1 MTTLPGAAFFDSALS
16 FGMIRGGKIDA
27 AILGAMQVS
36 ATGDLAN
43 WMIPGKMVKGPGGAM
58 DLVHGAGRVIVLMEH
73 VAKDGS
79 AKIVDACTLPLTG
92 RGVVDR
98 IITDLA
104 VIDVTPDGLVL
115 VELAP
120 GVTVEQVRQATEP
133 PLRIARNWTTEGPRS
148 MSENDVVIVAAARTP
163 QGRLKGQLA
172 AFTAPQLGSFAI
184 RGALE
189 QGGVDPADVDAVI
202 VGQVLA
208 AGSGQN
214 AARQAA
220 IGAGIGWDVP
230 AHSVNKVCLSG
241 LTAVIDAARMIRT
254 GDAEV
259 VVAAGMES
267 MTRAPHLLMGSRD
280 GWTYGTVEVLD
291 HMAYDGLTDA
301 YDRESMGAS
310 TERHNARYELTREA
324 QDQVAALSHQRA
336 AAAQESG
343 VLDAEIVAVEV
354 PQRRGEPVR
363 VTRDEGVRPETTVE
377 TLAGLR
383 PAFAEGGSITAGNS
397 SQISDGA
404 SAVVVT
410 TRATAE
416 AKGWPVLVT
425 VGASGQTAG
434 PDNSLQAQPARAI
447 EQACRKQ
454 GITPQDLDLVEINE
468 AFGAVVARSQ
478 TELGLDGDIVNV
490 HGGGIAIGHPI
501 GASGNR
507 LVVHVAHELA
517 RRGGG
522 TAAVGLCGGGG
533 QGEALILTR

>member
-1 MTTLPGAAFFDSALS
+1 MTD
-16 FGMIRGGKIDA
+16 I
-27 AILGAMQVS
+27 
-36 ATGDLAN
+36 
-43 WMIPGKMVKGPGGAM
+43 
-58 DLVHGAGRVIVLMEH
+58 
-73 VAKDGS
+73 
-79 AKIVDACTLPLTG
+79 
-92 RGVVDR
+92 
-98 IITDLA
+98 
-104 VIDVTPDGLVL
+104 
-115 VELAP
+115 
-120 GVTVEQVRQATEP
+120 
-133 PLRIARNWTTEGPRS
+133 
-148 MSENDVVIVAAARTP
+148 VIVAAARTP

-172 AFTAPQLGSFAI
+172 PFTASHLGAFAI
-184 RGALE
+184 KGALA
-189 QGGVDPADVDAVI
+189 QAAIDPSAIDAVI

-254 GDAEV
+254 GDATT

-267 MTRAPHLLMGSRD
+267 MTRAPHLLIGSRD
-280 GWTYGTVEVLD
+280 GWTYGSVEVLD
-291 HMAYDGLTDA
+291 HMAFDGLTDA
-301 YDRESMGAS
+301 YDKESMGAS
-310 TERHNARYELTREA
+310 TERHNERYELTREA
-324 QDQVAALSHQRA
+324 QDAVAAASHQRA
-336 AAAQESG
+336 AAATDAG
-343 VLDAEIVAVEV
+343 VFDAEIVHVEV
-354 PQRRGEPVR
+354 PQRKGEPLL
-363 VTRDEGVRPETTVE
+363 VTKDEGIRPETTTE
-377 TLAGLR
+377 TLGKLR
-383 PAFAEGGSITAGNS
+383 AAFAEGGSITAGNS

-410 TRATAE
+410 TRENAE
-416 AKGWPVLVT
+416 AQGWPVLVT

-447 EQACRKQ
+447 ERALDKQ
-454 GITPQDLDLVEINE
+454 GITAADLDLVEINE
-468 AFGAVVARSQ
+468 AFGAVVARSMS
-478 TELGLDGDIVNV
+478 ELGISHDIVNV

-507 LVVHVAHELA
+507 LVVHMAHELA

>member
-1 MTTLPGAAFFDSALS
+1 MTENVNSA
-16 FGMIRGGKIDA
+16 
-27 AILGAMQVS
+27 Q
-36 ATGDLAN
+36 
-43 WMIPGKMVKGPGGAM
+43 
-58 DLVHGAGRVIVLMEH
+58 
-73 VAKDGS
+73 
-79 AKIVDACTLPLTG
+79 
-92 RGVVDR
+92 
-98 IITDLA
+98 
-104 VIDVTPDGLVL
+104 
-115 VELAP
+115 
-120 GVTVEQVRQATEP
+120 
-133 PLRIARNWTTEGPRS
+133 
-148 MSENDVVIVAAARTP
+148 DVVIVAAARTP

-189 QGGVDPADVDAVI
+189 RGGVSPDAVDAVI

-280 GWTYGTVEVLD
+280 GWTYGSVEVLD

-324 QDQVAALSHQRA
+324 QDRVAALSHQRA
-336 AAAQESG
+336 AAAQEAG
-343 VLDAEIVAVEV
+343 VFDAEIVPVAV
-354 PQRRGEPVR
+354 PQRRSEPVV
-363 VTRDEGVRPETTVE
+363 VTRDEGIRPDTTVAS
-377 TLAGLR
+377 LAGLR

-410 TRATAE
+410 TRARAE
-416 AKGWPVLVT
+416 AEGWSVLVA

-447 EQACRKQ
+447 ERACAKQ
-454 GITPQDLDLVEINE
+454 GIAPGALDIVEINE

-478 TELGLDGDIVNV
+478 TELGLDEGIVNV

-501 GASGNR
+501 GASGTR
-507 LVVHVAHELA
+507 LVVHMAHELV

-522 TAAVGLCGGGG
+522 IGAVGLCGGGG

>member
-1 MTTLPGAAFFDSALS
+1 MTD
-16 FGMIRGGKIDA
+16 
-27 AILGAMQVS
+27 
-36 ATGDLAN
+36 
-43 WMIPGKMVKGPGGAM
+43 
-58 DLVHGAGRVIVLMEH
+58 
-73 VAKDGS
+73 
-79 AKIVDACTLPLTG
+79 
-92 RGVVDR
+92 
-98 IITDLA
+98 
-104 VIDVTPDGLVL
+104 
-115 VELAP
+115 
-120 GVTVEQVRQATEP
+120 
-133 PLRIARNWTTEGPRS
+133 
-148 MSENDVVIVAAARTP
+148 NDIVIVAAARTP

-189 QGGVDPADVDAVI
+189 QASIDPADVDAVI

-241 LTAVIDAARMIRT
+241 LTAVVDAARMIRT
-254 GDAEV
+254 GDADV

-280 GWTYGTVEVLD
+280 GWNYGSVEVLD

-301 YDRESMGAS
+301 FDRESMGAS

-324 QDQVAALSHQRA
+324 QDRVAALSHQRA
-336 AAAQESG
+336 AAAQEAG
-343 VLDAEIVAVEV
+343 LFDAEIVTVEV
-354 PQRRGEPVR
+354 PQRRGEPVS
-363 VTRDEGVRPETTVE
+363 VTKDEGVRPETTVD

-383 PAFAEGGSITAGNS
+383 AAFAEGGSITAGNS

-410 TRATAE
+410 TRRTAE

-447 EQACRKQ
+447 ERACEKQ
-454 GITPQDLDLVEINE
+454 GITPADLDLVEINE

-478 TELGLDGDIVNV
+478 VELGLDDGIVNI

-507 LVVHVAHELA
+507 LVVHVAHELV

>member
-1 MTTLPGAAFFDSALS
+1 MTD
-16 FGMIRGGKIDA
+16 I
-27 AILGAMQVS
+27 
-36 ATGDLAN
+36 
-43 WMIPGKMVKGPGGAM
+43 
-58 DLVHGAGRVIVLMEH
+58 
-73 VAKDGS
+73 
-79 AKIVDACTLPLTG
+79 
-92 RGVVDR
+92 
-98 IITDLA
+98 
-104 VIDVTPDGLVL
+104 
-115 VELAP
+115 
-120 GVTVEQVRQATEP
+120 
-133 PLRIARNWTTEGPRS
+133 
-148 MSENDVVIVAAARTP
+148 VIVAAARTP

-172 AFTAPQLGSFAI
+172 SFTAPQLGSFAI

-189 QGGVDPADVDAVI
+189 QASIAPDAIDAVI

-230 AHSVNKVCLSG
+230 SHSVNKVCLSG
-241 LTAVIDAARMIRT
+241 LTAVIDAARIIRT
-254 GDAEV
+254 GDATT

-324 QDQVAALSHQRA
+324 QDVVAAQSHQRA
-336 AAAQESG
+336 AAAQASG
-343 VLDAEIVAVEV
+343 VFDEEIVPVEV
-354 PQRRGEPVR
+354 PQRKGDPVR
-363 VTRDEGVRPETTVE
+363 VTADEGVRPGTTVQ

-410 TRATAE
+410 TRENADTQ
-416 AKGWPVLVT
+416 GWPVLAVI
-425 VGASGQTAG
+425 GASGQTAG

-447 EQACRKQ
+447 ERACEKQ
-454 GITPQDLDLVEINE
+454 GITPADLDLVEINE

-478 TELGLDGDIVNV
+478 SELGLSADIVNV

-507 LVVHVAHELA
+507 LVVHMAHELA
-517 RRGGG
+517 RRGSG
-522 TAAVGLCGGGG
+522 TVAVGLCGGGG

>member
-1 MTTLPGAAFFDSALS
+1 
-16 FGMIRGGKIDA
+16 
-27 AILGAMQVS
+27 
-36 ATGDLAN
+36 
-43 WMIPGKMVKGPGGAM
+43 
-58 DLVHGAGRVIVLMEH
+58 
-73 VAKDGS
+73 
-79 AKIVDACTLPLTG
+79 
-92 RGVVDR
+92 
-98 IITDLA
+98 
-104 VIDVTPDGLVL
+104 
-115 VELAP
+115 
-120 GVTVEQVRQATEP
+120 
-133 PLRIARNWTTEGPRS
+133 

-189 QGGVDPADVDAVI
+189 QGGVDPEDVDAVI

-310 TERHNARYELTREA
+310 TERHNARYELTREM
-324 QDQVAALSHQRA
+324 QDRVAALSHQRA

-354 PQRRGEPVR
+354 PQRRGEPAR
-363 VTRDEGVRPETTVE
+363 VTRDEGVRPDTTVE

-383 PAFAEGGSITAGNS
+383 AAFAEGGSITAGNS

-410 TRATAE
+410 TRGTAE

-478 TELGLDGDIVNV
+478 TELRLDDEIVNV

>member
-1 MTTLPGAAFFDSALS
+1 
-16 FGMIRGGKIDA
+16 
-27 AILGAMQVS
+27 
-36 ATGDLAN
+36 
-43 WMIPGKMVKGPGGAM
+43 
-58 DLVHGAGRVIVLMEH
+58 
-73 VAKDGS
+73 
-79 AKIVDACTLPLTG
+79 
-92 RGVVDR
+92 
-98 IITDLA
+98 
-104 VIDVTPDGLVL
+104 
-115 VELAP
+115 
-120 GVTVEQVRQATEP
+120 
-133 PLRIARNWTTEGPRS
+133 

-189 QGGVDPADVDAVI
+189 QASVDPGDIDAVI

-241 LTAVIDAARMIRT
+241 LTAIIDAARMIRT
-254 GDAEV
+254 GDADV

-280 GWTYGTVEVLD
+280 GWTYGSVEVLD

-336 AAAQESG
+336 FAAQEAG
-343 VLDAEIVAVEV
+343 VFDAEIIVVEV

-363 VTRDEGVRPETTVE
+363 VTKDEGVRPDTTVE

-383 PAFAEGGSITAGNS
+383 AAFAEGGSITAGNS

-410 TRATAE
+410 TRKTAE
-416 AKGWPVLVT
+416 EKGWPVLAV

-447 EQACRKQ
+447 ERACEKQ
-454 GITPQDLDLVEINE
+454 GIAPADLDLVEINE

-478 TELGLDGDIVNV
+478 VELGLDESIVNI

-507 LVVHVAHELA
+507 LVVHAVHELV

-533 QGEALILTR
+533 QGEALVLTR

>member
-1 MTTLPGAAFFDSALS
+1 MT
-16 FGMIRGGKIDA
+16 
-27 AILGAMQVS
+27 
-36 ATGDLAN
+36 
-43 WMIPGKMVKGPGGAM
+43 
-58 DLVHGAGRVIVLMEH
+58 
-73 VAKDGS
+73 
-79 AKIVDACTLPLTG
+79 
-92 RGVVDR
+92 
-98 IITDLA
+98 
-104 VIDVTPDGLVL
+104 
-115 VELAP
+115 
-120 GVTVEQVRQATEP
+120 
-133 PLRIARNWTTEGPRS
+133 
-148 MSENDVVIVAAARTP
+148 ENDTTADDIVIVAAARTP
-163 QGRLKGQLA
+163 QGRLKGQLS

-189 QGGVDPADVDAVI
+189 QGAVDPAAVDAVI

-241 LTAVIDAARMIRT
+241 LTAIIDASRMIRT
-254 GDAEV
+254 GDAQV

-280 GWTYGTVEVLD
+280 GWAYGSIEVLD
-291 HMAYDGLTDA
+291 HMAFDGLTDA
-301 YDRESMGAS
+301 YDNESMGAS
-310 TERHNARYELTREA
+310 TERHNARYELTRTA
-324 QDQVAALSHQRA
+324 QDTVAALSHQRA
-336 AAAQESG
+336 AAAREAG
-343 VLDAEIVAVEV
+343 VFDAEIVPVDV
-354 PQRRGEPVR
+354 PQRRGEPIA
-363 VTRDEGVRPETTVE
+363 VTADEGVRPETTLE

-383 PAFAEGGSITAGNS
+383 AAFVDGGSITAGNS
-397 SQISDGA
+397 SPISDGA

-410 TRATAE
+410 SRRRADAE
-416 AKGWPVLVT
+416 GWTVLVT

-447 EQACRKQ
+447 EQACEKQ
-454 GITPQDLDLVEINE
+454 GISPADLDLVEINE

-478 TELGLDGDIVNV
+478 VELGLDSDVVNI

-507 LVVHVAHELA
+507 LVVHLAHELA
-517 RRGGG
+517 RRGSG

>member
-1 MTTLPGAAFFDSALS
+1 
-16 FGMIRGGKIDA
+16 
-27 AILGAMQVS
+27 
-36 ATGDLAN
+36 
-43 WMIPGKMVKGPGGAM
+43 
-58 DLVHGAGRVIVLMEH
+58 
-73 VAKDGS
+73 
-79 AKIVDACTLPLTG
+79 
-92 RGVVDR
+92 
-98 IITDLA
+98 
-104 VIDVTPDGLVL
+104 
-115 VELAP
+115 
-120 GVTVEQVRQATEP
+120 
-133 PLRIARNWTTEGPRS
+133 

-310 TERHNARYELTREA
+310 TERHNARYELTREM

-343 VLDAEIVAVEV
+343 VLDAEIVAIEV

-383 PAFAEGGSITAGNS
+383 AAFAEGGSITAGNS

-410 TRATAE
+410 TRGTAE

-478 TELGLDGDIVNV
+478 TELGLHGDIVNV

>member
-1 MTTLPGAAFFDSALS
+1 MNAAPAPSA
-16 FGMIRGGKIDA
+16 
-27 AILGAMQVS
+27 Q
-36 ATGDLAN
+36 
-43 WMIPGKMVKGPGGAM
+43 
-58 DLVHGAGRVIVLMEH
+58 
-73 VAKDGS
+73 
-79 AKIVDACTLPLTG
+79 
-92 RGVVDR
+92 
-98 IITDLA
+98 
-104 VIDVTPDGLVL
+104 
-115 VELAP
+115 
-120 GVTVEQVRQATEP
+120 
-133 PLRIARNWTTEGPRS
+133 
-148 MSENDVVIVAAARTP
+148 DVVIVAAARTP
-163 QGRLKGQLA
+163 QGRLKGQLSS
-172 AFTAPQLGSFAI
+172 FSAPELGAFAI
-184 RGALE
+184 RGALA
-189 QGGVDPADVDAVI
+189 QGAVDPGDVDAVI

-214 AARQAA
+214 AARQAS

-280 GWTYGTVEVLD
+280 GWTYGSVEVLD

-324 QDQVAALSHQRA
+324 QDTVAALSHQRA
-336 AAAQESG
+336 SAAQGSG
-343 VLDAEIVAVEV
+343 VFDAEIVAVTV
-354 PQRRGEPVR
+354 PQRRGEPIV
-363 VTRDEGVRPETTVE
+363 VTADEGVRPDTTVE
-377 TLAGLR
+377 SLAGLR
-383 PAFAEGGSITAGNS
+383 AAFAEGGSITAGNS

-410 TRATAE
+410 SRGRATAE
-416 AKGWPVLVT
+416 GWPVLVS
-425 VGASGQTAG
+425 VGAGGQTAG

-447 EQACRKQ
+447 EQACARQ
-454 GITPQDLDLVEINE
+454 GITPADLDLVEINE

-478 TELGLDGDIVNV
+478 VELGLDADIVNI

-522 TAAVGLCGGGG
+522 VAAVGLCGGGG

>member
-1 MTTLPGAAFFDSALS
+1 MTD
-16 FGMIRGGKIDA
+16 
-27 AILGAMQVS
+27 
-36 ATGDLAN
+36 N
-43 WMIPGKMVKGPGGAM
+43 HMV
-58 DLVHGAGRVIVLMEH
+58 
-73 VAKDGS
+73 
-79 AKIVDACTLPLTG
+79 
-92 RGVVDR
+92 
-98 IITDLA
+98 TD
-104 VIDVTPDGLVL
+104 D
-115 VELAP
+115 
-120 GVTVEQVRQATEP
+120 
-133 PLRIARNWTTEGPRS
+133 
-148 MSENDVVIVAAARTP
+148 DVVIVAAARTP

-189 QGGVDPADVDAVI
+189 QAPVDPGDVDAVI

-280 GWTYGTVEVLD
+280 GWAYGTVEVLD
-291 HMAYDGLTDA
+291 HLAYDGLTDA

-310 TERHNARYELTREA
+310 TERHNERFGLTREA
-324 QDQVAALSHQRA
+324 QDAVAALSHQRA

-343 VLDAEIVAVEV
+343 VLDAEIVPVEV
-354 PQRRGEPVR
+354 PQRRGEPLR
-363 VTRDEGVRPETTVE
+363 VTRDEGVRPDTTVE
-377 TLAGLR
+377 SLAGLR
-383 PAFAEGGSITAGNS
+383 AAFAEGGSITAGNS

-404 SAVVVT
+404 SAVVVA
-410 TRATAE
+410 TRRIAE
-416 AKGWPVLVT
+416 AKGWPVLAT

-447 EQACRKQ
+447 ERACEKQ
-454 GITPQDLDLVEINE
+454 GITPADLDIVEINE

-478 TELGLDGDIVNV
+478 TELGLDSDIVNV

-507 LVVHVAHELA
+507 LVVHAAHELV